1 MNRVLLIHWNDEE
14 IVERARS
21 LEEAGFDVHP
31 SSEFGPHD
39 MKGITDLAPDVIVID
54 LSRLPSH
61 GRDVGLH
68 LRGQKGTRAIPL
80 HFIEGDPE
88 KTARIRDLL
97 PDAGYSDLERAADA
111 LRDTIRN
118 APVDPIVPGIFEP
131 YAGTPLPKKLGIRDG
146 CTITIL
152 GTPDDFDSTLGTLPP
167 EVRIRRQARGESDI
181 ILLFVRSLAE
191 LGKRFPAAEK
201 ILKQGGRLW
210 LIWPKKASG
219 VKSDLTQQVV
229 RDFGLGTGLVDFKVS
244 SIDETWSGLC
254 FTQRR
259 KKGS

>member
-1 MNRVLLIHWNDEE
+1 VNEPRPP
-14 IVERARS
+14 
-21 LEEAGFDVHP
+21 HP
-31 SSEFGPHD
+31 
-39 MKGITDLAPDVIVID
+39 
-54 LSRLPSH
+54 RLP
-61 GRDVGLH
+61 L
-68 LRGQKGTRAIPL
+68 
-80 HFIEGDPE
+80 
-88 KTARIRDLL
+88 
-97 PDAGYSDLERAADA
+97 
-111 LRDTIRN
+111 
-118 APVDPIVPGIFEP
+118 
-131 YAGTPLPKKLGIRDG
+131 
-146 CTITIL
+146 L
-152 GTPDDFDSTLGTLPP
+152 GTPDDFDSALGTLPP
-167 EVRIRRQARGESDI
+167 EVRIRRQARGENDI

-259 KKGS
+259 KKRN